1 MKGFLIGLGTLLLFP
16 IIAGLAYWSIYNGL
30 VSSDEGVRQSY
41 AQVQNVMQ
49 RQSDLIPNLVEAV
62 KGYAAHE
69 SKTLTQVTEAR
80 SKLSSIARMDP
91 EKLAANP
98 DLQKQLVEAQ
108 ASAQQAMVNLNALK
122 EAYPQLQANQNFQT
136 LMAELAGSQN
146 RISVERRK
154 SQFAVEAYN
163 VKTRSLISG
172 MVARSN
178 GFEPKPYFEASATA
192 QNTPQVR
199 F

>member
-1 MKGFLIGLGTLLLFP
+1 MKGFLIGIGTLLLLP
-16 IIAGLAYWSIYNGL
+16 LIAVLTYWSLYNGL
-30 VSSDEGVRQSY
+30 ITSDEGVRQSY

-80 SKLSSIARMDP
+80 SKLSSVARMDP
-91 EKLAANP
+91 DKLAANP
-98 DLQKQLVEAQ
+98 ELQKQLVEAQ
-108 ASAQQAMVNLNALK
+108 AAAQQAMVSLNAVK

-136 LMAELAGSQN
+136 LMSELSGSQN
-146 RISVERRK
+146 RIAVERRK
-154 SQFAVEAYN
+154 SQLAVQAYN
-163 VKTRSLISG
+163 IKTRSAVSG
-172 MVARSN
+172 FVAQRH
-178 GFEPKPYFEASATA
+178 GFEAKPYFEALATA
-192 QNTPQVR
+192 QTTPTVK